1 MTQEL
6 LLWDIAKEIKVSTI
20 REALTLTLILFYN
33 SQVMEQTWETA
44 NKII

>member
-20 REALTLTLILFYN
+20 REALTLTLIFFTTVKL
-33 SQVMEQTWETA
+33 W
-44 NKII
+44 NKLERLLTK